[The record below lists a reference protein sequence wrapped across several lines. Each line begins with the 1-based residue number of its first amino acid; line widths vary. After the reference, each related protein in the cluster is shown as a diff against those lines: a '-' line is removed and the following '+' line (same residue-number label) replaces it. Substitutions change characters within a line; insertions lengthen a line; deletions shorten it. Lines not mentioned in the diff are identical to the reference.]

1 MRMILG
7 LILAAAAAL
16 PVMAQPA
23 TEAARPGTAVTPFP
37 PGVRALRGQTA
48 EQAQLDVAQCRNV
61 ATETTGFVPGAN
73 APLPQAEVGAPVVG
87 GAVRGALLGAG
98 AGAIIGDTGTGAAV
112 GAMSGG
118 SRQIQNRRQR
128 SQQQQ
133 QAAATQAKLSTA
145 WTNANVGCLQSRGYA
160 VEKPPVGNF

>member
-1 MRMILG
+1 MILG
-7 LILAAAAAL
+7 MILAAAAAM
-16 PVMAQPA
+16 PVAAQTA
-23 TEAARPGTAVTPFP
+23 ADAARPGQAVMPFP

-48 EQAQLDVAQCRNV
+48 EQAQLDVAQCRNL

-73 APLPQAEVGAPVVG
+73 APLPQPEMGAPVVG

-112 GAMSGG
+112 GAMAGG
-118 SRQIQNRRQR
+118 SNQIQNRRR
-128 SQQQQ
+128 RGMQQQ

-145 WTNANVGCLQSRGYA
+145 WTNSNVGCLQSRGYA
-160 VEKPPVGNF
+160 VEKPPVGNP